1 MLSAALLVVCRSV
14 PSETSCDLSVNPL
27 AFSRAGKKE
36 IKEGMRSEER
46 KPGDLGEGSLFVAA
60 VNLPYPASSGS
71 SPVEALLTASPG
83 A

>member
-36 IKEGMRSEER
+36 IKEGMHSEER
-46 KPGDLGEGSLFVAA
+46 KPGDLFVAA